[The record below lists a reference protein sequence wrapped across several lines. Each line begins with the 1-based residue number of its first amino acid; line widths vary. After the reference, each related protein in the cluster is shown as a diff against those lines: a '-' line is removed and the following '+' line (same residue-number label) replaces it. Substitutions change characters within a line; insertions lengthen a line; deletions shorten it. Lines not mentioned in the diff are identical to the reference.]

1 MKAFNKVKG
10 IDKLSFTVDLK
21 TNYIAPSGTFE
32 DFKKFI
38 SKKSGEKPVPMS
50 DESGYEFVDNKIWV
64 HLRNDGW
71 CQIDVYHDHV
81 NIIDL
86 ALIVE
91 NFIKSKNLSGK
102 FGLKRL
108 EFYFDIFPIVNSE
121 KKCKKVFNTLMSSLY
136 PTAEKLTFSQR
147 EKKGK
152 KKYTNDN
159 AINGDTTYYL
169 NSNDDANKKKKNNKN
184 DRLYFSSY
192 MKEFTALSENDFHK
206 PEHLYIPCIRIEA
219 RLNKTFIEKLFG
231 KPKRD
236 LVSTFNNIID
246 NITNIKFES
255 LLKFI
260 DVNFDL
266 FVSDAI
272 EFINNNIYKYEASN
286 ILEKFNNDL
295 QKYVKNKS
303 FRDGSLSS
311 ANKLYIMNK
320 LIKTY
325 HLTTI
330 RNSVK
335 RDYVRKIEF
344 NEMNDK
350 INSIYGINK
359 MPIVSINELE
369 NNMKVINMGM
379 ESFNKVINLFIN
391 KIVK

>member
-1 MKAFNKVKG
+1 
-10 IDKLSFTVDLK
+10 
-21 TNYIAPSGTFE
+21 
-32 DFKKFI
+32 
-38 SKKSGEKPVPMS
+38 
-50 DESGYEFVDNKIWV
+50 
-64 HLRNDGW
+64 
-71 CQIDVYHDHV
+71 
-81 NIIDL
+81 
-86 ALIVE
+86 
-91 NFIKSKNLSGK
+91 
-102 FGLKRL
+102 
-108 EFYFDIFPIVNSE
+108 
-121 KKCKKVFNTLMSSLY
+121 
-136 PTAEKLTFSQR
+136 
-147 EKKGK
+147 
-152 KKYTNDN
+152 
-159 AINGDTTYYL
+159 
-169 NSNDDANKKKKNNKN
+169 
-184 DRLYFSSY
+184 
-192 MKEFTALSENDFHK
+192 MKEFISLSKNDFHK
-206 PEHLYIPCIRIEA
+206 PEHLDIPCIRIEA
-219 RLNKTFIEKLFG
+219 RLNKTFIGKLFG

-246 NITNIKFES
+246 NINNIKFES

-260 DVNFDL
+260 DVNFNL
-266 FVSDAI
+266 FVSNSI
-272 EFINNNIYKYEASN
+272 EFINNNIHKYEGIN

-320 LIKTY
+320 LIKKY

-330 RNSVK
+330 RNSVQ

-359 MPIVSINELE
+359 MPIMSINELE